1 MELCFS
7 LSAALNKS
15 NYAYKM
21 TMSAQKTLSP
31 PSIAQHVF
39 FSTAAAAVS
48 NLISTTSNIKFID
61 CIHCSVFRER

>member
-7 LSAALNKS
+7 LFAALNKS

-31 PSIAQHVF
+31 PSIAQHVL
-39 FSTAAAAVS
+39 SAVS
-48 NLISTTSNIKFID
+48 FILSAFSHIGLLLLIGGG
-61 CIHCSVFRER
+61 

>member
-39 FSTAAAAVS
+39 FSTAAAVS
-48 NLISTTSNIKFID
+48 FILSAFFFSLNGLLLLI
-61 CIHCSVFRER
+61 RGGG

>member
-39 FSTAAAAVS
+39 FSTAAAAAVS
-48 NLISTTSNIKFID
+48 FILSAFFLSLNGLLLLI
-61 CIHCSVFRER
+61 RGGG